1 MKRNLLC
8 GLFLINLFLF
18 FNNNSFAAGWPSIT
32 TSTFQHTTTDAYSH
46 EGRKVVFDNSNN
58 VYALSDHS
66 SDLNPSGVNTG
77 LTYYYVILKKY
88 SPAGALLNTVQI
100 NVNGIFANGYTL
112 KSAFGLEFVAN
123 NIYIAY
129 TTYNNQQYDIVIAK
143 YNTSL
148 VNQWTYNYNPTV
160 SGETGIDF
168 KVSSTGEAYAL
179 VESRYTNGNPNT
191 FGIVKATAA
200 GSGSTPLF
208 SSSAGYF
215 FNSINEFG
223 GFVYVTG
230 YTVYNNVKAMVL
242 EKRNSSGVQI
252 WQTVYNGGTITS
264 GDDIGNKIAID
275 ANGDIYVVG
284 STFSSASGN
293 IDLLVIKYKSVGGRV
308 WTRVINRSN
317 NDYGSLI
324 AISQSLPVNNNSPLF
339 IAGYSGTQATIY
351 RLDPLTGAT
360 TGSNFYFPAAAP
372 VAGTATSVQLREMK
386 LSSRGNAY
394 VTGSVFSNTS
404 AGGVEAAFATAF
416 SNRQT
421 ITSYEGIVNTG
432 EFYNSYSGMSIA
444 VSSSGNVALLRSNYN
459 SFVDHGNE
467 FVVLDLFQIGS
478 AARFGLD
485 EESSTLSDFSVYPNP
500 FSDLITIQSEKI
512 ISTIEIYDLTGKKFL
527 SEKISSSNYSTNLS
541 LLDHGIYLLATKF
554 EDGTTNIRKIIKN

>member
-1 MKRNLLC
+1 MKRNLLR
-8 GLFLINLFLF
+8 GLFLMNVLFLLSS
-18 FNNNSFAAGWPSIT
+18 NLSAAIWQTLATVSY
-32 TSTFQHTTTDAYSH
+32 QHSLTDSYSN

-58 VYALSDHS
+58 VYVLSDHT
-66 SDLNPSGVNTG
+66 SDLNPSGVNNG
-77 LTYYYVILKKY
+77 QTYYYVILKKY
-88 SPAGALLNTVQI
+88 GPSGTLLNTVQI

-208 SSSAGYF
+208 SSAAGYF
-215 FNSINEFG
+215 FNSLNEFG

-275 ANGDIYVVG
+275 PNGDIYVVG

-293 IDLLVIKYKSVGGRV
+293 IDLLVIKYKSVGGRS

-324 AISQSLPVNNNSPLF
+324 AISQSLPFNGSSALF
-339 IAGYSGTQATIY
+339 VAGYSASQVTVY
-351 RLDPLTGAT
+351 RLDPITGAT
-360 TGSNFYFPAAAP
+360 TGSNFYNPVAAP
-372 VAGTATSVQLREMK
+372 VVGTTASVQLRDMK

-394 VTGSVFSNTS
+394 LTGSVFSSTS
-404 AGGVEAAFATAF
+404 AGSLEAAFATSF

-421 ITSYEGIVNTG
+421 IGSNEGIVNTG
-432 EFYNSYSGMSIA
+432 QFTNSFSGISIA
-444 VSSSGNVALLRSNYN
+444 ISSSGNVALLRNNYY
-459 SFVDHGNE
+459 SFTDHSMEN
-467 FVVLDLFQIGS
+467 VVLDIFQIGS
-478 AARFGLD
+478 AARFSSG
-485 EESSTLSDFSVYPNP
+485 EESHVLTDLLVYPNP

-512 ISTIEIYDLTGKKFL
+512 ISALEIYDLTGKKVF
-527 SEKISSSNYSTNLS
+527 SEEISSSNYTTNLS
-541 LLDHGIYLLATKF
+541 QFDPGIYLIELKF
-554 EDGTTNIRKIIKN
+554 EDGTSTIRKIIRK